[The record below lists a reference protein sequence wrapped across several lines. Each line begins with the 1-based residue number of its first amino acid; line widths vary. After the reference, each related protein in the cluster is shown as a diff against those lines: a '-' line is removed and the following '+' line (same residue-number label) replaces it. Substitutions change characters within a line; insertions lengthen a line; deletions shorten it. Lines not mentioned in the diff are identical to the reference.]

1 LKRENEKNNQM
12 IKIITTV
19 LRRRF
24 INGIVKFI

>member
-1 LKRENEKNNQM
+1 M